1 MPAKKKATAKKAATT
16 KKTTSKKATSKKA
29 ASKKVTTK
37 KAATKKAATK
47 KVTTKKA
54 ATKKATSKKA
64 TSKKTTTKKATSKK
78 ASVVVKGTRHEPPI
92 FLLIHLP
99 VELSPFDRAER
110 FEEPLEQA
118 LGPHGAVTGAGTQL
132 ADDSGPGSCTIE
144 VEVSD
149 VVRALP
155 IIRRVLVD
163 QSAPEGSAVARLSRS
178 GDFEVLFAIGA

>member
-1 MPAKKKATAKKAATT
+1 MPAKKKATAKKAA
-16 KKTTSKKATSKKA
+16 
-29 ASKKVTTK
+29 
-37 KAATKKAATK
+37 
-47 KVTTKKA
+47 
-54 ATKKATSKKA
+54 
-64 TSKKTTTKKATSKK
+64 TTKKATSKK

-163 QSAPEGSAVARLSRS
+163 QSAPEGSAVARLSRT